1 MKKKVLATL
10 LTAAMLATTLA
21 GCGSS
26 RGGDSY
32 RYLRRSQRHAY
43 GDVDIRGNPRTALRQ
58 YG

>member
-21 GCGSS
+21 GCGS

>member
-21 GCGSS
+21 GCGG